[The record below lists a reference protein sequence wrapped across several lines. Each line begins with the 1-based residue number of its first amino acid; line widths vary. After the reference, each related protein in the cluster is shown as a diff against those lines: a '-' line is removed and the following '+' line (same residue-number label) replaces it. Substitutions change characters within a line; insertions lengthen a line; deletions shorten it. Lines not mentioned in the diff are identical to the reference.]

1 MLLNRCQPK
10 KRNTVNN
17 YDHESDNLDEMDQFL
32 KTQFPKVESNPKIY
46 EKSYTLWPN
55 GIYPGYPRLIQHLNH

>member
-1 MLLNRCQPK
+1 MLLSRCQPK

-32 KTQFPKVESNPKIY
+32 ETQFPKVESNPKIN
-46 EKSYTLWPN
+46 EKSYTL
-55 GIYPGYPRLIQHLNH
+55 

>member
-17 YDHESDNLDEMDQFL
+17 CDHESDNLDEIHQFL
-32 KTQFPKVESNPKIY
+32 ETQFPKVESNPKIY
-46 EKSYTLWPN
+46 EKSYTLRPS